1 MNIVER
7 RVPQEGSVIRE
18 INGVDVDMKISSI
31 PLITDEKIVIRILD
45 KNNCKKEQEFIKSYK
60 QTES

>member
-45 KNNCKKEQEFIKSYK
+45 KNNCKKE
-60 QTES
+60 